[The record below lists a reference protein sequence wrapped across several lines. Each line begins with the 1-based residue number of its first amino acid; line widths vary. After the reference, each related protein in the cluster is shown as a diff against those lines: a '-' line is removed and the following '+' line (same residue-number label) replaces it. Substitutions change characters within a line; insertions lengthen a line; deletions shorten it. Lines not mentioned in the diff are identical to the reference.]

1 MMHIFKPHPPER
13 KQNTKTRRKK
23 QKSLKISNYLTKKK
37 KKNNPKT
44 LPLSCKFIVNNLHK
58 FLPQTAFFCRD
69 YYTTGNKT
77 LTKKAVIP
85 VYMIW
90 SVQRSL
96 QINA

>member
-1 MMHIFKPHPPER
+1 MTHIFKPHPPER

-23 QKSLKISNYLTKKK
+23 QKSLKISNYLTK